1 MLGRTGAVHDDL
13 GSPHQA
19 TLAVVGEGQAVA
31 GDLEGTHLPEQLEP
45 ITADVKHV
53 AKVCFDSQ
61 RAFDVD
67 RLATAIL
74 DADAFVEA
82 AVDEAAASNTEAL
95 LRDASL
101 SLVEEQHR
109 IGTPERRD
117 MAPAAG

>member
-31 GDLEGTHLPEQLEP
+31 GDLEGTHFPEQLQP

-61 RAFDVD
+61 RAFDVN
-67 RLATAIL
+67 RLAAAIL

-95 LRDASL
+95 LRDAART
-101 SLVEEQHR
+101 LVQVPHR
-109 IGTPERRD
+109 LDRLNCR
-117 MAPAAG
+117 